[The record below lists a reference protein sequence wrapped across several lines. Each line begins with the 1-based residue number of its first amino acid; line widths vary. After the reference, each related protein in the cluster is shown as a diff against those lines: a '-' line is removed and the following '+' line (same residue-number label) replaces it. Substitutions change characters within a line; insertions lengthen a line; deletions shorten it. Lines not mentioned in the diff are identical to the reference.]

1 MKRKADIS
9 DEIIKNFEFSIKSY
23 NKKFKS
29 NHWLYNNNK
38 KKNLFTKKNLNN
50 FRKNGLSYGM
60 DDTFYSKKKIH

>member
-38 KKNLFTKKNLNN
+38 KKIFLQ
-50 FRKNGLSYGM
+50 
-60 DDTFYSKKKIH
+60 KKI